1 MHISVTTMSTVFK
14 MCIKK
19 DRDQVWKM
27 SAQNGRACGR
37 EEIEQ
42 TFTTLTV
49 MVIATAAI
57 AKTKLT
63 GDITALYDR
72 AACF

>member
-1 MHISVTTMSTVFK
+1 
-14 MCIKK
+14 
-19 DRDQVWKM
+19 M

-42 TFTTLTV
+42 SFTTLTV

-57 AKTKLT
+57 TKTKLT
-63 GDITALYDR
+63 GDITALYNR